1 MHGFIEAAEII
12 FHWNWSFI
20 LLAISKQ
27 PKKHKKA
34 LRISH
39 AIAKSLTNPYVNVCI
54 ITTIIYKCGQFDS
67 RMSRVRALFL
77 TSFMQNSNNNQKR
90 RRFLTKEL
98 YGHCN

>member
-1 MHGFIEAAEII
+1 MVSLKPLKSYFIGTG
-12 FHWNWSFI
+12 
-20 LLAISKQ
+20 LLFSWQ
-27 PKKHKKA
+27 FQSNQKKHKKT